1 MCLPACSLAGG
12 RHEMLPTER
21 AEQQLKATS
30 AKSNSR
36 AKVKEAAF
44 QSQYCP

>member
-1 MCLPACSLAGG
+1 VRLAGG
-12 RHEMLPTER
+12 RHEMLSTER

-36 AKVKEAAF
+36 AKVKEEAAF